1 MRRAI
6 LILAATAAQAL
17 WADSAT
23 VSNTFVTVDQNGRM
37 NVRGVATVEDV
48 ATNAVK
54 VQVAEAKLEAVEA
67 AVRETQAEANALAG
81 NILSNNVVIY
91 RRGYS
96 EGFQA
101 VVVMTDAD
109 KLTCVSVERLSYSG
123 NTATFRFKYVCLADL
138 AGVKPII
145 RAHDTLAGGLSEF
158 DVIPDSDVSTP
169 TFTAGDITVAGTTF
183 SGYYT
188 VTFTKTLAGDPG
200 TYFTYCEVNGD
211 APSAEGQG
219 VDMPHGVA
227 GGYTGNIGDGWD
239 IEVVGGLIMG
249 VVSE

>member
-1 MRRAI
+1 MRTVLLA
-6 LILAATAAQAL
+6 LAALAASAL
-17 WADSAT
+17 YADSGA

-101 VVVMTDAD
+101 VVVITDAD
-109 KLTCVSVERLSYSG
+109 KLTCVSVEKKSYSG
-123 NTATFRFKYVCLADL
+123 NTATFRFKYVCLADIG
-138 AGVKPII
+138 GVKPTLKV
-145 RAHDTLAGGLSEF
+145 HDTLAGGLSGF
-158 DVIPDSDVSTP
+158 DVVPDASVSP
-169 TFTAGDITVAGTTF
+169 PEFVSGDLVVAGTTF
-183 SGYYT
+183 SGYYWVDFT
-188 VTFTKTLAGDPG
+188 VTLAGDPN